1 MTQLIFYLIITI
13 TKFISLLPSSI
24 FKNPN
29 SLVWKLLQ
37 TRLKKRRQI
46 IQANINHCFQEKSEE
61 WKTKLVEKIWTQT
74 FFALYSNNLAWN
86 ASEKRISALDLEI
99 SNENVLIEAISKKSG
114 VLLLFRHTLY
124 LELSARLLS
133 LKYKVH
139 GLERPNNNKL
149 IQMIQRDG
157 RLKSVKSLIS
167 NSDIKECVDL
177 LKSGEVILYGPDQDY
192 RNKRSVVST
201 FFNQDCLTTT
211 VPYTL
216 KKLTG
221 CELIYFDFF
230 KEGDKYQI
238 KFESFDDPLND
249 SFNFANQLNK
259 KIEKSILQA
268 PHQYLWHHRRFKS
281 QAPEIYD
288 K

>member
-1 MTQLIFYLIITI
+1 MTQLNFYLIIAI

-24 FKNPN
+24 FKNSN
-29 SLVWKLLQ
+29 SLIWKLLQ
-37 TRLKKRRQI
+37 TRLKKRGRI
-46 IQANINHCFQEKSEE
+46 IQANINHCFQEKPEE
-61 WKTKLVEKIWTQT
+61 WKQKLVEEIWSET
-74 FFALYSNNLAWN
+74 FFSLYANNLAWN
-86 ASEKRISALDLEI
+86 ASEKRISALNLEF
-99 SNENVLIEAISKKSG
+99 SNENILIEAISKKSG

-149 IQMIQRDG
+149 IQMIQRNG

-167 NSDIKECVDL
+167 NSSIKECVDL
-177 LKSGEVILYGPDQDY
+177 LNLGEVILYGPDQDY

-230 KEGDKYQI
+230 KEGEKYQI
-238 KFESFDDPLND
+238 KFENFED
-249 SFNFANQLNK
+249 SLKDSCEFANQLNK

-281 QAPEIYD
+281 QAPKIYD

>member
-1 MTQLIFYLIITI
+1 MTQLNFYLIIVI

-24 FKNPN
+24 FKKPN
-29 SLVWKLLQ
+29 SLLWKLLQ
-37 TRLKKRRQI
+37 TGLKKRKQI
-46 IQANINHCFQEKSEE
+46 IQANINHCFQEKSQE
-61 WKTKLVEKIWTQT
+61 WKEKLVDEVWSQT
-74 FFALYSNNLAWN
+74 FFALYANNLAWN
-86 ASEKRISALDLEI
+86 ASKKNISALNIEFL
-99 SNENVLIEAISKKSG
+99 NEDILKNAISRKTG

-139 GLERPNNNKL
+139 GLERPNNNRL
-149 IQMIQRDG
+149 IQMIQRHG
-157 RLKSVKSLIS
+157 RLKSVTSLIS
-167 NSDIKECVDL
+167 NSDIKECVHL

-192 RNKRSVVST
+192 RNKRSVIST

-238 KFESFDDPLND
+238 KFDNFDEPINSSLE
-249 SFNFANQLNK
+249 FVNQLNK
-259 KIEKSILQA
+259 KIEKSVVQA
-268 PHQYLWHHRRFKS
+268 PSQYLWHHRRFKS
-281 QAPEIYD
+281 QAPKIYD